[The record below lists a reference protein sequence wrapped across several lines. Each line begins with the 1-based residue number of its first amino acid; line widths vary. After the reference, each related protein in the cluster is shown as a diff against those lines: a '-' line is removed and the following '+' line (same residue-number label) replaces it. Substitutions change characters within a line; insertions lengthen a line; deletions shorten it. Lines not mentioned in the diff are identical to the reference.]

1 VNSTALRLVKRALD
15 EGGIEMPNETYTV
28 SLQRMGYGRQTKAA
42 EREVTEPSIEEE
54 ARGADVSVDRQV
66 EEQIKGD
73 LASSDEENL
82 LPDEARK
89 PS

>member
-1 VNSTALRLVKRALD
+1 
-15 EGGIEMPNETYTV
+15 
-28 SLQRMGYGRQTKAA
+28 MGYGRQTKAA
-42 EREVTEPSIEEE
+42 EREVTGPSIEEG
-54 ARGADVSVDRQV
+54 ARGAEVSVDRQL

-89 PS
+89 PSRNKCRCDSYEKLALCRRTLPQECSFV